1 MWLIRLKFRIWD
13 RYLSDNNSGMGV
25 VEVILIILVL
35 IGLVVIFKSQIT
47 SIVSKIFKKITAQI
61 NTF

>member
-1 MWLIRLKFRIWD
+1 MWLVRLKFRIWD

-47 SIVSKIFKKITAQI
+47 SVVSKIFKKITAQI